1 MEKQIKGQKV
11 THQNRLMERS
21 RKRSLTIDDIPSPI
35 EIDPASSLLELD
47 SNTSSNII
55 DYFRLISDLSIHKL

>member
-1 MEKQIKGQKV
+1 MKKQIKGQKV

-47 SNTSSNII
+47 SNTSCYII
-55 DYFRLISDLSIHKL
+55 DYFRLVNS

>member
-47 SNTSSNII
+47 SNTSSYII
-55 DYFRLISDLSIHKL
+55 DYFRLVNS

>member
-21 RKRSLTIDDIPSPI
+21 RNRSLTIDDIPSPI

-47 SNTSSNII
+47 SNTSSYII
-55 DYFRLISDLSIHKL
+55 DYFRLVNS

>member
-21 RKRSLTIDDIPSPI
+21 RNRSLTIDDIPSPI

-47 SNTSSNII
+47 SNTSSYII
-55 DYFRLISDLSIHKL
+55 DYFRLISYLSIHKL